1 MVRLKQYL
9 VLFRKGS
16 FLNDGELWWNKD
28 TEDITSFIACL
39 FCDNNRAGTGV
50 QLWTFMMVLSVF
62 VSQGSGQGCK
72 EFIHSNVHFGS
83 EIRREVNSQGHK
95 DVVGQNLKSIF

>member
-39 FCDNNRAGTGV
+39 FCDNNRAGT
-50 QLWTFMMVLSVF
+50 MMVLSVF